1 MCLHIYNASMTKH
14 QVAKL
19 AEDEI
24 RSNRSKGGIA
34 RAEAL
39 SPNERK
45 QIARKAASVRWEGT
59 LPVAT
64 HEGSFNLGNSSI
76 SCAVLPNGKR
86 IVTQATFLRTLGR
99 SRSPK
104 AGTGIFSTAD
114 GIPFFLQA
122 EVLRPF
128 LTDELMQAT

>member
-1 MCLHIYNASMTKH
+1 MTKH

-64 HEGSFNLGNSSI
+64 HEGKLQPWKQLDIMCGATKWQANSHPSYI
-76 SCAVLPNGKR
+76 LANTGEIAVTKGWYRHFQYSGRHSLFP
-86 IVTQATFLRTLGR
+86 AGR
-99 SRSPK
+99 SLDL
-104 AGTGIFSTAD
+104 FC
-114 GIPFFLQA
+114 
-122 EVLRPF
+122 
-128 LTDELMQAT
+128 